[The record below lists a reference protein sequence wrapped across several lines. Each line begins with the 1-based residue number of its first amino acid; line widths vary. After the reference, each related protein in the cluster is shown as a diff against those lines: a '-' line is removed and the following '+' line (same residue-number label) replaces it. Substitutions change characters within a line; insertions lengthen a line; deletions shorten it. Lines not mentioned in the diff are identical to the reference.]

1 MPTLVDTSALKPSR
15 KFESH
20 LMWMVR
26 LKFNV
31 DGSSLSQHGPAG
43 IGGILRDSDAN
54 IILCFSKAAGNI
66 DSNLAELMA
75 VKEAFQLFISSQW
88 ALSHALAV
96 ESDSSNVVMWVNNPD
111 KTPWR
116 MRNLMAIIENMKLQV
131 IGWSISHILR
141 EANEVADKLAKSGVK
156 RQNDL
161 VVYLD

>member
-1 MPTLVDTSALKPSR
+1 
-15 KFESH
+15 
-20 LMWMVR
+20 MWER
-26 LKFNV
+26 LGATT
-31 DGSSLSQHGPAG
+31 DLEGSGQGKSV
-43 IGGILRDSDAN
+43 LRPRSN
-54 IILCFSKAAGNI
+54 IFLLWLLWRVPLIGNI

-88 ALSHALAV
+88 ALSHTLAV

-111 KTPWR
+111 KTPCR

-141 EANEVADKLAKSGVK
+141 EANKVADKLAKSGVK
-156 RQNDL
+156 RRNDL